1 MASNADQMAAVEAA
15 EAVVVKT
22 SAATTNA
29 SVSPIAV
36 VSNVAQTVAVEAAED
51 AVGRTLA

>member
-1 MASNADQMAAVEAA
+1 MVSNADQMAAVEAA